1 MRFFV
6 NPQGQNPPLDLHHP
20 LTDVRHPEGPAPMN
34 RTHPMRA
41 YALALTL
48 LATPATAQ
56 DNAVQT
62 ALASLPAPVA
72 DRITADPTRFATR
85 AMDMIHAH
93 GGAGGLTA
101 ADVDRALAL
110 DRAFFRAR
118 ALRPMQEA
126 DLDADGSV
134 TSDEIAARAAVLGA
148 DGRSRLMRAHATADS
163 DSDGSV
169 SASELRAGAEA
180 AAQSGVSDRD
190 VADARAILA
199 FDLDGDGRTAP
210 AEIAMTA
217 AALAAPSANG
227 G

>member
-1 MRFFV
+1 
-6 NPQGQNPPLDLHHP
+6 
-20 LTDVRHPEGPAPMN
+20 MN

-41 YALALTL
+41 FALTLTL

-56 DNAVQT
+56 DSAVQT
-62 ALASLPAPVA
+62 ALASLPTPVA
-72 DRITADPTRFATR
+72 DRIVADPARFAAR

-93 GGAGGLTA
+93 GGAGGLTS

-134 TSDEIAARAAVLGA
+134 TADEIAARAAVLGA
-148 DGRSRLMRAHATADS
+148 DGRARLMRAHTAADT
-163 DSDGSV
+163 DADGNV
-169 SASELRAGAEA
+169 SATELRAGAEA

-199 FDLDGDGRTAP
+199 FDLDGDGRTTA
-210 AEIAMTA
+210 AEIAAATA
-217 AALAAPSANG
+217 TLAEG